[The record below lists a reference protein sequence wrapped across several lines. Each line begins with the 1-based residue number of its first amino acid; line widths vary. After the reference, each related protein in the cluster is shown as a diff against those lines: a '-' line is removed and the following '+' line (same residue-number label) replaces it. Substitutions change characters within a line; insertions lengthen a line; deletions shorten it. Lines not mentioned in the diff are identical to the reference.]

1 MCVDDDGDDG
11 GDDDGDGDSSI
22 GQSKSSSYAARA
34 ELMRLTARPHT
45 KAHNVMESLEYDDDD
60 DDDNDDSDNDDKDD
74 EGEKEVVYML
84 ARDNIWERAIEYQE
98 SERAMA
104 TLLSPEWQLSQIT
117 TQPF

>member
-1 MCVDDDGDDG
+1 MSLGQQMFLVLQKEASCVL
-11 GDDDGDGDSSI
+11 
-22 GQSKSSSYAARA
+22 ARD
-34 ELMRLTARPHT
+34 
-45 KAHNVMESLEYDDDD
+45 NIQGN
-60 DDDNDDSDNDDKDD
+60 DNDDYNDNDNSDD

-98 SERAMA
+98 SERAVA

>member
-1 MCVDDDGDDG
+1 MSLGQQMFLVLEKEASCVL
-11 GDDDGDGDSSI
+11 
-22 GQSKSSSYAARA
+22 ARD
-34 ELMRLTARPHT
+34 
-45 KAHNVMESLEYDDDD
+45 NIQGN
-60 DDDNDDSDNDDKDD
+60 DNDNNNDYNDNDNSDD

>member
-1 MCVDDDGDDG
+1 M
-11 GDDDGDGDSSI
+11 
-22 GQSKSSSYAARA
+22 
-34 ELMRLTARPHT
+34 T
-45 KAHNVMESLEYDDDD
+45 KLRDNIQGN
-60 DDDNDDSDNDDKDD
+60 DNDDYNDNDNSDD

-98 SERAMA
+98 SERAVA

>member
-1 MCVDDDGDDG
+1 MSLGQQMFLVLQKEASCVL
-11 GDDDGDGDSSI
+11 
-22 GQSKSSSYAARA
+22 ARD
-34 ELMRLTARPHT
+34 
-45 KAHNVMESLEYDDDD
+45 NIQGN
-60 DDDNDDSDNDDKDD
+60 DNDNNNDYNDNDNSDD

-98 SERAMA
+98 SERAVA

>member
-1 MCVDDDGDDG
+1 MSLGQQMFLVLQKEASCVL
-11 GDDDGDGDSSI
+11 
-22 GQSKSSSYAARA
+22 ARD
-34 ELMRLTARPHT
+34 
-45 KAHNVMESLEYDDDD
+45 NIQGN
-60 DDDNDDSDNDDKDD
+60 DNDNNNDYNDNDNSDD

-98 SERAMA
+98 SECAMA

>member
-1 MCVDDDGDDG
+1 MSLGQQMFLVLEKEASCVL
-11 GDDDGDGDSSI
+11 
-22 GQSKSSSYAARA
+22 ARD
-34 ELMRLTARPHT
+34 
-45 KAHNVMESLEYDDDD
+45 NIQGI
-60 DDDNDDSDNDDKDD
+60 DNDNNNDYNDNDNSDD

-98 SERAMA
+98 SERAVA

>member
-1 MCVDDDGDDG
+1 MSSGQQFLVLEKEASCVL
-11 GDDDGDGDSSI
+11 
-22 GQSKSSSYAARA
+22 ARD
-34 ELMRLTARPHT
+34 
-45 KAHNVMESLEYDDDD
+45 NIQGN
-60 DDDNDDSDNDDKDD
+60 DNDNNSDYNDNDNSDD

-117 TQPF
+117 THPLNQL

>member
-1 MCVDDDGDDG
+1 MSLGQQMFLVLEKEVLCVL
-11 GDDDGDGDSSI
+11 
-22 GQSKSSSYAARA
+22 ARD
-34 ELMRLTARPHT
+34 
-45 KAHNVMESLEYDDDD
+45 NIQGN
-60 DDDNDDSDNDDKDD
+60 DNDNNNDYNDNDNSDD

-98 SERAMA
+98 SERAVA

>member
-1 MCVDDDGDDG
+1 MSLGQQMFLVLEKEASCVLARDNIQGNENDNNNDYNDNDDNGNDDSDN
-11 GDDDGDGDSSI
+11 DD
-22 GQSKSSSYAARA
+22 
-34 ELMRLTARPHT
+34 
-45 KAHNVMESLEYDDDD
+45 N
-60 DDDNDDSDNDDKDD
+60 DNDDSDNDDKDD
-74 EGEKEVVYML
+74 EGEKEVVFML

>member
-1 MCVDDDGDDG
+1 MSLGQQMFLVLEKEASCVL
-11 GDDDGDGDSSI
+11 
-22 GQSKSSSYAARA
+22 ARD
-34 ELMRLTARPHT
+34 
-45 KAHNVMESLEYDDDD
+45 NIQGI
-60 DDDNDDSDNDDKDD
+60 DNDNNNDYNDNDNSDD

>member
-1 MCVDDDGDDG
+1 MSVPAGCPP
-11 GDDDGDGDSSI
+11 
-22 GQSKSSSYAARA
+22 A
-34 ELMRLTARPHT
+34 
-45 KAHNVMESLEYDDDD
+45 
-60 DDDNDDSDNDDKDD
+60 NDENSDD

>member
-1 MCVDDDGDDG
+1 MSLGQQMFLVLQKEASCVL
-11 GDDDGDGDSSI
+11 
-22 GQSKSSSYAARA
+22 ARD
-34 ELMRLTARPHT
+34 
-45 KAHNVMESLEYDDDD
+45 NIQGN
-60 DDDNDDSDNDDKDD
+60 DNDDYNDNDNSDD

-117 TQPF
+117 TQPFNQR

>member
-1 MCVDDDGDDG
+1 MSLGQQMFLVLQKEASCVL
-11 GDDDGDGDSSI
+11 
-22 GQSKSSSYAARA
+22 ARD
-34 ELMRLTARPHT
+34 
-45 KAHNVMESLEYDDDD
+45 NIQGN
-60 DDDNDDSDNDDKDD
+60 DNDNNNDYNDNDNSDD

-117 TQPF
+117 TQPFNQR

>member
-1 MCVDDDGDDG
+1 MSLGQQMFLVLQKEASCVL
-11 GDDDGDGDSSI
+11 
-22 GQSKSSSYAARA
+22 ARD
-34 ELMRLTARPHT
+34 
-45 KAHNVMESLEYDDDD
+45 NIQGN
-60 DDDNDDSDNDDKDD
+60 DNDNNNDYNDNDNSDD

>member
-1 MCVDDDGDDG
+1 MSLGQQMFLVLQKEASCVL
-11 GDDDGDGDSSI
+11 
-22 GQSKSSSYAARA
+22 ARD
-34 ELMRLTARPHT
+34 
-45 KAHNVMESLEYDDDD
+45 NIQGN
-60 DDDNDDSDNDDKDD
+60 DNDDYNDNDNSDD

>member
-1 MCVDDDGDDG
+1 MSLGQQMFLVLQKEASCVL
-11 GDDDGDGDSSI
+11 
-22 GQSKSSSYAARA
+22 ARD
-34 ELMRLTARPHT
+34 
-45 KAHNVMESLEYDDDD
+45 NIQGN
-60 DDDNDDSDNDDKDD
+60 DNDNNNDYNDNDNSDD

-117 TQPF
+117 THPFNQR

>member
-1 MCVDDDGDDG
+1 MSLGQQMFLVLQKEASCVL
-11 GDDDGDGDSSI
+11 
-22 GQSKSSSYAARA
+22 ARD
-34 ELMRLTARPHT
+34 
-45 KAHNVMESLEYDDDD
+45 NIQGNDN
-60 DDDNDDSDNDDKDD
+60 DNDDNNNGNNDD

-117 TQPF
+117 TFNQR